1 MRQVGPRIPFV
12 LLAVGVLLAFSP
24 FRGLGVAGHYPQGDY
39 KNSCRD
45 LVIVGWM
52 LEAQCQR
59 RDGSWNATS
68 FYLRACDGPLS
79 NQDGE
84 LVCPGEMPPERIL
97 PESFRETCREIS
109 LRRGTLEARCLRID
123 GTWNW
128 STLALGS
135 CYGEIANDNGV
146 LRCGGRQ
153 VYAPIPKGSYT
164 QSCRDLEV
172 QGSVLTGECRD
183 SRDRWVPASLDL
195 RACRGEVGNS
205 NGVLVCP

>member
-1 MRQVGPRIPFV
+1 MRQIGSRTLLALLALAV
-12 LLAVGVLLAFSP
+12 LLALPP
-24 FRGLGVAGHYPQGDY
+24 FRGLAGAAHYPQGDY

-45 LVIVGWM
+45 LVIIGWM

-59 RDGSWNATS
+59 RDGSWNSTS

-84 LVCPGEMPPERIL
+84 LVCPSEPKPERIL
-97 PESFRETCREIS
+97 PESFRETCREIN
-109 LRRGTLEARCLRID
+109 LRRGTLEANCLKVD

-128 STLALGS
+128 STLFLGS

-153 VYAPIPKGSYT
+153 VHAPIPKGSYL
-164 QSCRDLEV
+164 QSCRELVV

-183 SRDRWVPASLDL
+183 SRDNWVPASLDL
-195 RACRGEVGNS
+195 GSCRGEVGNS